1 MIAHRINRERKA
13 SSPAR
18 LIKYMVAAKGGIDP
32 TSWERTADYIL
43 DSANGTTE
51 GEKVASYRVTN
62 CGTDDPA
69 DAAILI
75 QATQAANT
83 RSKAEKTYHF
93 VYSFPPGEQPDLE
106 TLHAIEDELCAA
118 IGLDEHQ
125 RVSAVHIDTDNL
137 HVHVA
142 INKVHPTGL
151 QNIEPYY
158 DQFRLMEACERL
170 EVEHGLQRTFH
181 GLEAKQRHQNRDI
194 ELLPEKA
201 PEQRDSLFR
210 EHLRNAYD
218 LSISEPPEAKTLNGL
233 RKLSDTRLQKQSADK
248 AEPVR
253 IGAKVASVE
262 AQSGIETLTG
272 YAARELA
279 PAMRQATSWQELHDA
294 AAEHGLEVRQRGAGL
309 VIGEPD
315 LGIWAKASN
324 VGRDLSMKTLTDRLG
339 LFQPSERQ
347 AEAKANRKR
356 YEPRPR
362 RPDNPTTAGL
372 FNQYQRERQAAILA
386 RRQCLDQ
393 IKRESAAFNAQVRQW
408 SQTERMLLKVAGKG
422 PTKRLMYGTIKQQ
435 ADASRQKNRQ
445 SADARR
451 QALFKQT
458 TMPTWADWLTQ
469 QAERGNAEA
478 LAVLRDREERTR
490 RWNGELLTADRADKA
505 KAVVLDKLKPKAR
518 KDGTMTYSTIDGGM
532 VIDRK
537 THVQAQKATTGAALV
552 ALELASKRFEGQ
564 ALIVEGT
571 DEFRLEVAQLAGMH
585 GLKVTFTDPAMEQM
599 RRETAEHKEM
609 EKAFQTEVYAPKD
622 TKKGEGSKMP
632 GVAPQRRQ
640 KQPKD
645 RSNGLI

>member
-83 RSKAEKTYHF
+83 VSKAEKTYHF

-170 EVEHGLQRTFH
+170 EVEHGLQTTFH

-194 ELLPEKA
+194 ELLPAKA

-218 LSISEPPEAKTLNGL
+218 LSISKPPEAKTLNGL
-233 RKLSDTRLQKQSADK
+233 RKLSDTRLQRQSADK

-279 PAMRQATSWQELHDA
+279 PAMRQATSWQELHGA
-294 AAEHGLEVRQRGAGL
+294 AAEHGLEIRQRGAGL

-315 LGIWAKASN
+315 SGIWAKASN
-324 VGRDLSMKTLTDRLG
+324 VGRDLSMKALTDRLG
-339 LFQPSERQ
+339 PFQPSERQ

-386 RRQCLDQ
+386 RRQGLDQ
-393 IKRESAAFNAQVRQW
+393 IKRESAAFNAQVKQW

-490 RWNGELLTADRADKA
+490 RWNGS
-505 KAVVLDKLKPKAR
+505 
-518 KDGTMTYSTIDGGM
+518 Y
-532 VIDRK
+532 
-537 THVQAQKATTGAALV
+537 
-552 ALELASKRFEGQ
+552 
-564 ALIVEGT
+564 
-571 DEFRLEVAQLAGMH
+571 
-585 GLKVTFTDPAMEQM
+585 
-599 RRETAEHKEM
+599 
-609 EKAFQTEVYAPKD
+609 
-622 TKKGEGSKMP
+622 
-632 GVAPQRRQ
+632 
-640 KQPKD
+640 
-645 RSNGLI
+645 

>member
-170 EVEHGLQRTFH
+170 EVEHGLQTTFH

-194 ELLPEKA
+194 ELLPAKA

-218 LSISEPPEAKTLNGL
+218 LSISKPPEAKTLNGL
-233 RKLSDTRLQKQSADK
+233 RKLSDTRLQRQSADK

-279 PAMRQATSWQELHDA
+279 PAMRQATSWQELHGA

-315 LGIWAKASN
+315 SGIWAKASN
-324 VGRDLSMKTLTDRLG
+324 VGRDLSMKALTDRLG
-339 LFQPSERQ
+339 PFQPSERQ
-347 AEAKANRKR
+347 AEAKANSKR

-386 RRQCLDQ
+386 RRQGLDQ
-393 IKRESAAFNAQVRQW
+393 IKRESAAFNAQVKQW

-518 KDGTMTYSTIDGGM
+518 KDGTMAYSTIDGGM

-585 GLKVTFTDPAMEQM
+585 GLKVTFTDPAMERM

-622 TKKGEGSKMP
+622 TKKGEASDMP

-640 KQPKD
+640 MQPKD

>member
-194 ELLPEKA
+194 ELLPAKA

-218 LSISEPPEAKTLNGL
+218 LSISKPPEAKTLNGL
-233 RKLSDTRLQKQSADK
+233 RKLSDTRLQRQSADK

-262 AQSGIETLTG
+262 AQSGIETLIG

-315 LGIWAKASN
+315 SGIWAKASN
-324 VGRDLSMKTLTDRLG
+324 VGRDLSMKALTDRLG
-339 LFQPSERQ
+339 PFQPSERQ

-386 RRQCLDQ
+386 RRQGLDQ

-451 QALFKQT
+451 QALLKQT

-469 QAERGNAEA
+469 QVEHGNAEA

-490 RWNGELLTADRADKA
+490 HWNGELLTADRADKA

-518 KDGTMTYSTIDGGM
+518 KDGTMAYSTIDGGM

-585 GLKVTFTDPAMEQM
+585 GLKVTFTDPAMERM
-599 RRETAEHKEM
+599 RRETAEYKEM

-622 TKKGEGSKMP
+622 TKKGEASDMP

-640 KQPKD
+640 MQPKD

>member
-194 ELLPEKA
+194 ELLPAKA

-233 RKLSDTRLQKQSADK
+233 RKLSDTRLQRQSADK

-253 IGAKVASVE
+253 TSAKVASVE

-324 VGRDLSMKTLTDRLG
+324 VGRDLSMKALTDRLG
-339 LFQPSERQ
+339 PFQPSERQ

-372 FNQYQRERQAAILA
+372 FNHYQRERQAAILT
-386 RRQCLDQ
+386 RRQGLDQ

-451 QALFKQT
+451 QALFKRT

-469 QAERGNAEA
+469 QAERGNSEA

-518 KDGTMTYSTIDGGM
+518 KDGTVAYSTIDGGM

-585 GLKVTFTDPAMEQM
+585 GLKVTFTDPAMERM

-622 TKKGEGSKMP
+622 TKKGEASDIP

-640 KQPKD
+640 MQPKD

>member
-194 ELLPEKA
+194 ELLPAKA

-218 LSISEPPEAKTLNGL
+218 LSISKPPEAKTLNGL
-233 RKLSDTRLQKQSADK
+233 RKLSDTRLQRQSADK

-262 AQSGIETLTG
+262 AQSGIETLIG

-279 PAMRQATSWQELHDA
+279 PAMRQVTSWQELHDA

-315 LGIWAKASN
+315 SGIWAKASN
-324 VGRDLSMKTLTDRLG
+324 VGRDLSMKALTDRLG
-339 LFQPSERQ
+339 PFQPSERQ

-386 RRQCLDQ
+386 RRQGLDQ
-393 IKRESAAFNAQVRQW
+393 IKRESAAFNAQVKQW

-469 QAERGNAEA
+469 QAERGNTEA

-518 KDGTMTYSTIDGGM
+518 KDGTMAYSTIDGGM

-585 GLKVTFTDPAMEQM
+585 GLKVTFTDPAMERM
-599 RRETAEHKEM
+599 RRETAEYKEM

-622 TKKGEGSKMP
+622 TKKGEASDMP

-640 KQPKD
+640 MQPKD

>member
-194 ELLPEKA
+194 ELLPAKA

-218 LSISEPPEAKTLNGL
+218 LSISKPPEAKTLNGL
-233 RKLSDTRLQKQSADK
+233 RKLSDTRLQRQSADK

-315 LGIWAKASN
+315 SGIWAKASN
-324 VGRDLSMKTLTDRLG
+324 VGRDLSMKALTDRLG
-339 LFQPSERQ
+339 PFQPSERQ

-372 FNQYQRERQAAILA
+372 FNQYQRERLAAILA
-386 RRQCLDQ
+386 RRQGLDQ
-393 IKRESAAFNAQVRQW
+393 IKRESAAFNAQVKQW

-518 KDGTMTYSTIDGGM
+518 KDGTMAYSTIDGGM

-585 GLKVTFTDPAMEQM
+585 GLKVTFTDPAMERM

-609 EKAFQTEVYAPKD
+609 ERAFQTEVYAPKD
-622 TKKGEGSKMP
+622 TKKGEASDMP
-632 GVAPQRRQ
+632 GVAPQSRQ
-640 KQPKD
+640 MQPKD

>member
-170 EVEHGLQRTFH
+170 EVEHGLQTTFH

-194 ELLPEKA
+194 ELLPAKA

-218 LSISEPPEAKTLNGL
+218 LSISKPPEAKTLNGL
-233 RKLSDTRLQKQSADK
+233 RKLSDTRLQRQSADK

-324 VGRDLSMKTLTDRLG
+324 VGRDLSMKALTDRLG
-339 LFQPSERQ
+339 PFQPSERQ

-386 RRQCLDQ
+386 RRQGLDQ

-518 KDGTMTYSTIDGGM
+518 KDGTMAYSTIDGGM

-622 TKKGEGSKMP
+622 TKKGEASDMP

-640 KQPKD
+640 MQPKD

>member
-194 ELLPEKA
+194 ELLPAKA

-218 LSISEPPEAKTLNGL
+218 LSISKPPEAKTLNGL
-233 RKLSDTRLQKQSADK
+233 RKLSDTRLQRQSADK

-279 PAMRQATSWQELHDA
+279 PAMRQATSWQELHGA

-315 LGIWAKASN
+315 SGIWAKASN
-324 VGRDLSMKTLTDRLG
+324 VGRDLSMKALTDRLG
-339 LFQPSERQ
+339 PFQPSERQ
-347 AEAKANRKR
+347 VEAKANRKR

-386 RRQCLDQ
+386 RRQGLDQ
-393 IKRESAAFNAQVRQW
+393 IKRESAAFNAQVKQW

-518 KDGTMTYSTIDGGM
+518 KDGTMAYSTIDGGM

-585 GLKVTFTDPAMEQM
+585 GLKVTFTDPAMERM

-622 TKKGEGSKMP
+622 TKKGEASDMP

-640 KQPKD
+640 MQPKD

>member
-194 ELLPEKA
+194 ELLPAKA

-218 LSISEPPEAKTLNGL
+218 LSISKPPEAKTLNGL
-233 RKLSDTRLQKQSADK
+233 RKLSDTRLQRQSADK

-324 VGRDLSMKTLTDRLG
+324 VGRDLSMKALTDRLG
-339 LFQPSERQ
+339 PFQPSERQ

-386 RRQCLDQ
+386 RRQGLDQ
-393 IKRESAAFNAQVRQW
+393 IKRESAAFNAQVKQW

-469 QAERGNAEA
+469 QAERGNTEA

-518 KDGTMTYSTIDGGM
+518 KDGTMAYSTIDGGM

-585 GLKVTFTDPAMEQM
+585 GLKVTFTDPAMERM
-599 RRETAEHKEM
+599 RRETAEYKEM

-622 TKKGEGSKMP
+622 TKKGEASDMP

-640 KQPKD
+640 MQPKD

>member
-181 GLEAKQRHQNRDI
+181 GLEAKQRHQSRDI
-194 ELLPEKA
+194 ELLPAKA

-233 RKLSDTRLQKQSADK
+233 RKLSDTRLQRQSADK

-253 IGAKVASVE
+253 TSAKVASVE

-324 VGRDLSMKTLTDRLG
+324 VGRDLSMKALTDRLG
-339 LFQPSERQ
+339 PFQPSERQ

-372 FNQYQRERQAAILA
+372 FNHYQRERQAAILT
-386 RRQCLDQ
+386 RRQGLDQ

-408 SQTERMLLKVAGKG
+408 SQAERMLLKVAGKG
-422 PTKRLMYGTIKQQ
+422 PTKRLMYGTINQQ

-451 QALFKQT
+451 QALFKRT

-469 QAERGNAEA
+469 QAERGNSEA

-518 KDGTMTYSTIDGGM
+518 KDGTMAYSTIDGGM

-599 RRETAEHKEM
+599 RRETVEHKEM
-609 EKAFQTEVYAPKD
+609 ENSGKADSRKTSRRR
-622 TKKGEGSKMP
+622 GSKDGQSA
-632 GVAPQRRQ
+632 GVE
-640 KQPKD
+640 
-645 RSNGLI
+645 I

>member
-1 MIAHRINRERKA
+1 
-13 SSPAR
+13 
-18 LIKYMVAAKGGIDP
+18 MVAAKGGIDP

-194 ELLPEKA
+194 ELLPAKA

-218 LSISEPPEAKTLNGL
+218 LSISKPPEAKTLNGL
-233 RKLSDTRLQKQSADK
+233 RKLSDTRLQRQSADK

-262 AQSGIETLTG
+262 AQSGIETLIG

-315 LGIWAKASN
+315 SGIWAKASN
-324 VGRDLSMKTLTDRLG
+324 VGRDLSMKALTDRLG
-339 LFQPSERQ
+339 PFQPSERQ

-386 RRQCLDQ
+386 RRQGLDQ
-393 IKRESAAFNAQVRQW
+393 IKRESAAFNAQVKQW

-469 QAERGNAEA
+469 QAERGNTEA

-518 KDGTMTYSTIDGGM
+518 KDGTMAYSTIDGGM

-585 GLKVTFTDPAMEQM
+585 GLKVTFTDPAMERM
-599 RRETAEHKEM
+599 RRETAEYKEM

-622 TKKGEGSKMP
+622 TKKGEASDMP

-640 KQPKD
+640 MQPKD

>member
-386 RRQCLDQ
+386 RRQGLDQ

-478 LAVLRDREERTR
+478 LAVLRDREGRTR

-585 GLKVTFTDPAMEQM
+585 GLKVTFTDPSMEQM

-632 GVAPQRRQ
+632 GVTPQRRQ

>member
-386 RRQCLDQ
+386 RRQGLDQ

-632 GVAPQRRQ
+632 DVAPQRRQ

>member
-194 ELLPEKA
+194 ELLPAKA

-218 LSISEPPEAKTLNGL
+218 LSISKPPEAKTLNGL
-233 RKLSDTRLQKQSADK
+233 RKLSDTRLQRQSADK

-279 PAMRQATSWQELHDA
+279 PAMRQATSWQELHGA
-294 AAEHGLEVRQRGAGL
+294 AAEHGLEIRQRGAGL

-315 LGIWAKASN
+315 SGIWAKASN
-324 VGRDLSMKTLTDRLG
+324 VGRDLSMKALTDRLG
-339 LFQPSERQ
+339 PFQPSERQ
-347 AEAKANRKR
+347 AESKANRKR

-386 RRQCLDQ
+386 RRQGLDQ
-393 IKRESAAFNAQVRQW
+393 IKRESAAFNAQVKQW
-408 SQTERMLLKVAGKG
+408 SQTERMLLKVTGKG

-518 KDGTMTYSTIDGGM
+518 KDGTMAYSTIDGGM

-537 THVQAQKATTGAALV
+537 THVQAQKVTTGAALV

-585 GLKVTFTDPAMEQM
+585 GLKVTFTDPAMERM

-622 TKKGEGSKMP
+622 TKKGEASDMP

-640 KQPKD
+640 MQPKD

>member
-194 ELLPEKA
+194 ELLPAKA

-233 RKLSDTRLQKQSADK
+233 RKLSDTRLQRQSADK

-253 IGAKVASVE
+253 TSAKVASVE

-324 VGRDLSMKTLTDRLG
+324 VGRDLSMKALTDRLG
-339 LFQPSERQ
+339 PFQPSERQ

-372 FNQYQRERQAAILA
+372 FNHYQRERQAAILT
-386 RRQCLDQ
+386 RRQGLDQ

-451 QALFKQT
+451 QALFKRT

-469 QAERGNAEA
+469 QAERGNSEA

-518 KDGTMTYSTIDGGM
+518 KDGTVAYSTIDGGM

-585 GLKVTFTDPAMEQM
+585 GLKVTFTDPAMEQV
-599 RRETAEHKEM
+599 RRETADHKEM
-609 EKAFQTEVYAPKD
+609 ENSGKADSRKTSRRR
-622 TKKGEGSKMP
+622 GSKDGQSA
-632 GVAPQRRQ
+632 GVE
-640 KQPKD
+640 
-645 RSNGLI
+645 I

>member
-194 ELLPEKA
+194 ELLPAKA

-218 LSISEPPEAKTLNGL
+218 LSISKPPEAKTLNGL
-233 RKLSDTRLQKQSADK
+233 RKLSDTRLQRQSADK

-262 AQSGIETLTG
+262 AQSGIETLIG

-315 LGIWAKASN
+315 SGIWAKASN
-324 VGRDLSMKTLTDRLG
+324 VGRDLSMKALTDRLG
-339 LFQPSERQ
+339 PFQPSERQ

-386 RRQCLDQ
+386 RRQGLDQ
-393 IKRESAAFNAQVRQW
+393 IKRESAAFNAQVKQW

-469 QAERGNAEA
+469 QAERGNTEA

-518 KDGTMTYSTIDGGM
+518 KDGTMAYSTIDGGM

-585 GLKVTFTDPAMEQM
+585 GLKVTFTDPAMERM
-599 RRETAEHKEM
+599 RRETAEYKEM

-622 TKKGEGSKMP
+622 TKKGEASDMP

-640 KQPKD
+640 MQPKD

>member
-83 RSKAEKTYHF
+83 RSKTEKTYHF

-194 ELLPEKA
+194 ELLPAKA

-218 LSISEPPEAKTLNGL
+218 LSISKPPEAKTLNGL
-233 RKLSDTRLQKQSADK
+233 RKLSDTRLQRQSADK

-279 PAMRQATSWQELHDA
+279 PAMRQATSWQELHGA

-315 LGIWAKASN
+315 SGIWAKASN
-324 VGRDLSMKTLTDRLG
+324 VGRDLSMKALTDRLG
-339 LFQPSERQ
+339 PFQPSERQ

-386 RRQCLDQ
+386 RRQGLDQ
-393 IKRESAAFNAQVRQW
+393 IKRESATFNAQVKQW

-518 KDGTMTYSTIDGGM
+518 KDGTMAYSTIDGGM

-585 GLKVTFTDPAMEQM
+585 GLKVTFTDPAMERM

-622 TKKGEGSKMP
+622 TKKGEASDMP

-640 KQPKD
+640 MQPKD

>member
-194 ELLPEKA
+194 ELLPAKA

-233 RKLSDTRLQKQSADK
+233 RKLSDTRLQRQSADK

-253 IGAKVASVE
+253 TSAKVASVE

-279 PAMRQATSWQELHDA
+279 PAMRQASSWQELHDA

-324 VGRDLSMKTLTDRLG
+324 VGRDLSMKALTDRFG
-339 LFQPSERQ
+339 PFQPSERQ

-372 FNQYQRERQAAILA
+372 FNHYQRERQAAILT
-386 RRQCLDQ
+386 RRQGLDQ

-451 QALFKQT
+451 QALFKRT

-469 QAERGNAEA
+469 QAERGNSEA

-505 KAVVLDKLKPKAR
+505 KAVVLDKLNPKAR
-518 KDGTMTYSTIDGGM
+518 KDGTVAYSTIDGGM

-585 GLKVTFTDPAMEQM
+585 GLKVTFTDPAMEQVC
-599 RRETAEHKEM
+599 RETAEHKEM
-609 EKAFQTEVYAPKD
+609 ENSGKADSRKTSRRR
-622 TKKGEGSKMP
+622 GSKDGQSA
-632 GVAPQRRQ
+632 GVE
-640 KQPKD
+640 
-645 RSNGLI
+645 I

>member
-194 ELLPEKA
+194 ELLPAKA

-233 RKLSDTRLQKQSADK
+233 RKLSDTRLQRQSADK

-253 IGAKVASVE
+253 TSAKVASVE

-324 VGRDLSMKTLTDRLG
+324 VGRDLSMKALTDRLG
-339 LFQPSERQ
+339 PFQPSERQ

-362 RPDNPTTAGL
+362 RPDNPTTASL
-372 FNQYQRERQAAILA
+372 FNHYQRERQAAILT
-386 RRQCLDQ
+386 RRQGLDQ

-451 QALFKQT
+451 QALFKRT

-469 QAERGNAEA
+469 QAERGNSEA

-518 KDGTMTYSTIDGGM
+518 KDGTMAYSTIDGGM

-599 RRETAEHKEM
+599 RRETVEHKEM
-609 EKAFQTEVYAPKD
+609 ENSGKADSRKTSRRR
-622 TKKGEGSKMP
+622 GSKDGQSA
-632 GVAPQRRQ
+632 GVE
-640 KQPKD
+640 
-645 RSNGLI
+645 I

>member
-218 LSISEPPEAKTLNGL
+218 LSISEPPEAKTLKGL

-253 IGAKVASVE
+253 IGAKAASVE

-386 RRQCLDQ
+386 RRQGLDQ

-622 TKKGEGSKMP
+622 TKKGRGARCRAWPHSV
-632 GVAPQRRQ
+632 G
-640 KQPKD
+640 
-645 RSNGLI
+645 RSNRRTALMD

>member
-18 LIKYMVAAKGGIDP
+18 LIKYMVSAKGGIDP

-83 RSKAEKTYHF
+83 RSKAEKTYHL
-93 VYSFPPGEQPDLE
+93 VYSFPPGEQPDFE
-106 TLHAIEDELCAA
+106 TLHTIEDELCEA
-118 IGLDEHQ
+118 IGLGDHQ

-158 DQFRLMEACERL
+158 DQFRLMEVCERL

-181 GLEAKQRHQNRDI
+181 GLEAKQRNQNRDI
-194 ELLPEKA
+194 ELLPAKT

-210 EHLRNAYD
+210 AHLRNAYD
-218 LSISEPPEAKTLNGL
+218 LSLSEPPEAKTLNGL
-233 RKLSDTRLQKQSADK
+233 PKLSDTRLQKKSADK

-272 YAARELA
+272 YATRELA
-279 PAMRQATSWQELHDA
+279 PTMRQATSWQELHDA

-324 VGRDLSMKTLTDRLG
+324 VGRDLSMKALTDRLG
-339 LFQPSERQ
+339 PFQPSERQ

-372 FNQYQRERQAAILA
+372 FNHYQRERQAAILA
-386 RRQCLDQ
+386 RRQGLDQ

-469 QAERGNAEA
+469 QAERGNSEA

-518 KDGTMTYSTIDGGM
+518 KDGTVAYSTIDGGM

-571 DEFRLEVAQLAGMH
+571 DEFRFEVAQLAGMH

-609 EKAFQTEVYAPKD
+609 EKAFQAEIMGQ
-622 TKKGEGSKMP
+622 KGTNDIAVPRLSRGRT
-632 GVAPQRRQ
+632 V
-640 KQPKD
+640 D
-645 RSNGLI
+645 LL

>member
-194 ELLPEKA
+194 ELLPAKA

-218 LSISEPPEAKTLNGL
+218 LSISKPPEAKTLNGL
-233 RKLSDTRLQKQSADK
+233 RKLSDTRLQRQSADK

-262 AQSGIETLTG
+262 AQSGIETLIG

-315 LGIWAKASN
+315 SGIWAKASN
-324 VGRDLSMKTLTDRLG
+324 VGRDLSMKALTDRLG
-339 LFQPSERQ
+339 PFQPSERQ

-386 RRQCLDQ
+386 RRQGLDQ
-393 IKRESAAFNAQVRQW
+393 IKRESAAFNAQVKQW

-469 QAERGNAEA
+469 QAERGNTEA

-518 KDGTMTYSTIDGGM
+518 KDGAMAYSTIDGGM

-585 GLKVTFTDPAMEQM
+585 GLKVTFTDPAMERM
-599 RRETAEHKEM
+599 RRETAEYKEM

-622 TKKGEGSKMP
+622 TKKGEASDMP

-640 KQPKD
+640 MQPKD

>member
-142 INKVHPTGL
+142 INKVHSTGL

-170 EVEHGLQRTFH
+170 EVEHGLQTTFH

-194 ELLPEKA
+194 ELLPAKA

-218 LSISEPPEAKTLNGL
+218 LSISKPPEAKTLNGL
-233 RKLSDTRLQKQSADK
+233 RKLSDTRLQRQSADK

-279 PAMRQATSWQELHDA
+279 PAMRQATSWQELHGA

-315 LGIWAKASN
+315 SGIWAKASN
-324 VGRDLSMKTLTDRLG
+324 VGRDLSMKALTDRLG
-339 LFQPSERQ
+339 PFQPSERQ

-386 RRQCLDQ
+386 RRQGLDQ
-393 IKRESAAFNAQVRQW
+393 IKRESAAFNAQVKQW

-518 KDGTMTYSTIDGGM
+518 KDGTMAYSTIDGGM

-585 GLKVTFTDPAMEQM
+585 GLKVTFTDPAMERM

-622 TKKGEGSKMP
+622 TKKGEASDMP

-640 KQPKD
+640 MQPKD

>member
-18 LIKYMVAAKGGIDP
+18 LIKYMVAAKGGINP

-194 ELLPEKA
+194 ELLPAKA

-233 RKLSDTRLQKQSADK
+233 RKLSDTRLQRKSADK

-253 IGAKVASVE
+253 TSAKVASVE

-324 VGRDLSMKTLTDRLG
+324 VGRDLSMKALTDRLG
-339 LFQPSERQ
+339 PFQPSERQ

-372 FNQYQRERQAAILA
+372 FNHYQRERQAAILT
-386 RRQCLDQ
+386 RRQGLDQ

-451 QALFKQT
+451 QALFKRT

-469 QAERGNAEA
+469 QAERGNSEA

-518 KDGTMTYSTIDGGM
+518 KDGTVAYSTIDGGM

-585 GLKVTFTDPAMEQM
+585 GLKVTFTDPAMEQVC
-599 RRETAEHKEM
+599 RETAEHKEM
-609 EKAFQTEVYAPKD
+609 ENSGKADSRKTSRRR
-622 TKKGEGSKMP
+622 GSKGGQSA
-632 GVAPQRRQ
+632 GVE
-640 KQPKD
+640 
-645 RSNGLI
+645 I

>member
-194 ELLPEKA
+194 ELLPAKA

-218 LSISEPPEAKTLNGL
+218 LSISKPPEAKTLNGL
-233 RKLSDTRLQKQSADK
+233 RKLSDTRLQRQSADK

-279 PAMRQATSWQELHDA
+279 PAMRQATSWQELHGA

-315 LGIWAKASN
+315 SGIWAKASN
-324 VGRDLSMKTLTDRLG
+324 VGRDLSMKALTDRLG
-339 LFQPSERQ
+339 PFQPSERQ

-386 RRQCLDQ
+386 RRQGLDQ
-393 IKRESAAFNAQVRQW
+393 IKRESAAFNAQVKQW

-469 QAERGNAEA
+469 QAERGNVEA

-518 KDGTMTYSTIDGGM
+518 KDGTMAYSTIDGGM

-585 GLKVTFTDPAMEQM
+585 GLKVTFTDPAMERM

-622 TKKGEGSKMP
+622 TKKGEASDMP

-640 KQPKD
+640 MQPKD

>member
-106 TLHAIEDELCAA
+106 TLHAIEDELCAV

-194 ELLPEKA
+194 ELLPAKA

-218 LSISEPPEAKTLNGL
+218 LSISKPPEAKTLNGL
-233 RKLSDTRLQKQSADK
+233 RKLSDTRLQRQSADK

-262 AQSGIETLTG
+262 AQSGIETLIG

-315 LGIWAKASN
+315 SGIWAKASN
-324 VGRDLSMKTLTDRLG
+324 VGRDLSMKALTDRLG
-339 LFQPSERQ
+339 PFQPSERQ

-386 RRQCLDQ
+386 RRQGLDQ
-393 IKRESAAFNAQVRQW
+393 IKRESAAFNAQVKQW

-458 TMPTWADWLTQ
+458 TMSTWADWLTQ
-469 QAERGNAEA
+469 QAERGNTEA

-518 KDGTMTYSTIDGGM
+518 KDGTMAYSTIDGGM

-585 GLKVTFTDPAMEQM
+585 GLKVTFTDPAMERM
-599 RRETAEHKEM
+599 RRETAEYKEM

-622 TKKGEGSKMP
+622 TKKGEASDMP

-640 KQPKD
+640 MQPKD

>member
-181 GLEAKQRHQNRDI
+181 GLEAKQRHQSRDI
-194 ELLPEKA
+194 ELLPAKA

-233 RKLSDTRLQKQSADK
+233 RKLSDTRLQRQSADK

-253 IGAKVASVE
+253 TSAKVASVE

-324 VGRDLSMKTLTDRLG
+324 VGRDLSMKALTDRLG
-339 LFQPSERQ
+339 PFQPSERQ

-372 FNQYQRERQAAILA
+372 FNHYQRERQAAILT
-386 RRQCLDQ
+386 RRQGLDQ

-422 PTKRLMYGTIKQQ
+422 PTKRLMYGTINQQ

-451 QALFKQT
+451 QALFKRT

-469 QAERGNAEA
+469 QAERGNSEA

-518 KDGTMTYSTIDGGM
+518 KDGTMAYSTIDGGM

-571 DEFRLEVAQLAGMH
+571 DELR
-585 GLKVTFTDPAMEQM
+585 
-599 RRETAEHKEM
+599 
-609 EKAFQTEVYAPKD
+609 
-622 TKKGEGSKMP
+622 
-632 GVAPQRRQ
+632 
-640 KQPKD
+640 
-645 RSNGLI
+645 

>member
-194 ELLPEKA
+194 ELLPAKA

-233 RKLSDTRLQKQSADK
+233 RKLSDTRLQRQSADK
-248 AEPVR
+248 AEPAR
-253 IGAKVASVE
+253 TSAKVASVE

-324 VGRDLSMKTLTDRLG
+324 VGRDLSMKALTDRLG
-339 LFQPSERQ
+339 PFQPSERQ

-372 FNQYQRERQAAILA
+372 FNHYQRERQAAILT
-386 RRQCLDQ
+386 RRQGLDQ

-451 QALFKQT
+451 QALFKRT

-469 QAERGNAEA
+469 QAERGNSEA

-518 KDGTMTYSTIDGGM
+518 KDGTMAYSTIDGGM

-609 EKAFQTEVYAPKD
+609 ENSGKADSRKTSRRR
-622 TKKGEGSKMP
+622 GSKDGQSA
-632 GVAPQRRQ
+632 GVE
-640 KQPKD
+640 
-645 RSNGLI
+645 I

>member
-106 TLHAIEDELCAA
+106 TLHAIEDKLCAA

-194 ELLPEKA
+194 ELLPAKA

-218 LSISEPPEAKTLNGL
+218 LSISKPPEAKTLNGL
-233 RKLSDTRLQKQSADK
+233 RKLSDTRLQRQSADK

-262 AQSGIETLTG
+262 AQSGIETLIG

-315 LGIWAKASN
+315 SGIWAKASN
-324 VGRDLSMKTLTDRLG
+324 VGRDLSMKALTDRLG
-339 LFQPSERQ
+339 PFQPSERQ

-386 RRQCLDQ
+386 RRQGLDQ
-393 IKRESAAFNAQVRQW
+393 IKRESAAFNAQVKQW
-408 SQTERMLLKVAGKG
+408 SLTERMLLKVAGKG

-469 QAERGNAEA
+469 QAERGNTEA

-518 KDGTMTYSTIDGGM
+518 KDGTMAYSTIDGGM

-585 GLKVTFTDPAMEQM
+585 GLKVTFTDPAMERM

-622 TKKGEGSKMP
+622 TKKGEASDMP

-640 KQPKD
+640 MQPKD

>member
-69 DAAILI
+69 DAAIWI

-194 ELLPEKA
+194 ELLPAKA

-218 LSISEPPEAKTLNGL
+218 LSISKPPEAKTLNGL
-233 RKLSDTRLQKQSADK
+233 RKLSDTRLQRQSADK

-262 AQSGIETLTG
+262 AQSGIETLIG

-315 LGIWAKASN
+315 SGIWAKASN
-324 VGRDLSMKTLTDRLG
+324 VGRDLSMKALTVRLG
-339 LFQPSERQ
+339 PFQPSERQ

-386 RRQCLDQ
+386 RRQGLDQ
-393 IKRESAAFNAQVRQW
+393 IKRESAAFNAQVKQW

-469 QAERGNAEA
+469 QAERGNTEA

-518 KDGTMTYSTIDGGM
+518 KDGTMAYSTIDGGM

-585 GLKVTFTDPAMEQM
+585 GLKVTFTDPAMERM

-622 TKKGEGSKMP
+622 TKKGEASDMP

-640 KQPKD
+640 MQPKD

>member
-32 TSWERTADYIL
+32 MSWERTADYIL

-83 RSKAEKTYHF
+83 RSKAEKTYHL

-106 TLHAIEDELCAA
+106 TLHTIEDELCEA
-118 IGLDEHQ
+118 IGLGDHQ

-181 GLEAKQRHQNRDI
+181 GLEAKQRNQNRDI
-194 ELLPEKA
+194 ELLPAKT

-218 LSISEPPEAKTLNGL
+218 LSISEPPEAKTQNGL

-272 YAARELA
+272 YATRELA
-279 PAMRQATSWQELHDA
+279 PTMRQATSWQELHDA

-324 VGRDLSMKTLTDRLG
+324 VGRDLSMKALTDRLG
-339 LFQPSERQ
+339 PFQPSERQ
-347 AEAKANRKR
+347 AGAEANRKR

-386 RRQCLDQ
+386 RRQGLDQ

-518 KDGTMTYSTIDGGM
+518 KDGTMAYSTIDGGM

-609 EKAFQTEVYAPKD
+609 EKAFQTEVYGR
-622 TKKGEGSKMP
+622 KGTTNAEGSKTP
-632 GVAPQRRQ
+632 RVAPQHGQNR
-640 KQPKD
+640 PKD
-645 RSNGLI
+645 RSNTLT

>member
-194 ELLPEKA
+194 ELLPAKA

-218 LSISEPPEAKTLNGL
+218 LSISKPPEAKTLNGL
-233 RKLSDTRLQKQSADK
+233 RKLSDTRLQRQSADK

-315 LGIWAKASN
+315 SGIWAKASN
-324 VGRDLSMKTLTDRLG
+324 VGRDLSMKALTDRLG
-339 LFQPSERQ
+339 PFQPSERQ

-386 RRQCLDQ
+386 RRQGLDQ
-393 IKRESAAFNAQVRQW
+393 IKRESAAFNAQVKQW

-518 KDGTMTYSTIDGGM
+518 KDGTMAYSTIDGGM

-585 GLKVTFTDPAMEQM
+585 GLKVTFTDPPMERM

-609 EKAFQTEVYAPKD
+609 ERAFQTEVYAPKD
-622 TKKGEGSKMP
+622 TKKGEASDMP

-640 KQPKD
+640 MQPKD

>member
-170 EVEHGLQRTFH
+170 EVEHGLQTTFH

-194 ELLPEKA
+194 ELLPAKA

-218 LSISEPPEAKTLNGL
+218 LSISKPPEAKTLNGL
-233 RKLSDTRLQKQSADK
+233 RKLSDTRLQRQSADK

-279 PAMRQATSWQELHDA
+279 PAMRQATSWQELHGA

-315 LGIWAKASN
+315 SGIWAKASN
-324 VGRDLSMKTLTDRLG
+324 VGRDLSMKALTDRLG
-339 LFQPSERQ
+339 PFQPSERQ

-386 RRQCLDQ
+386 RRQGLDQ
-393 IKRESAAFNAQVRQW
+393 IKRESAAFNAQVKQW

-478 LAVLRDREERTR
+478 LAVLRDREERTL

-518 KDGTMTYSTIDGGM
+518 KDGTMAYSTIDGGM

-585 GLKVTFTDPAMEQM
+585 GLKVTFTDPAMERM

-622 TKKGEGSKMP
+622 TKKGEASDMP

-640 KQPKD
+640 MQPKD

>member
-1 MIAHRINRERKA
+1 MTAHRINRERKA

-18 LIKYMVAAKGGIDP
+18 LNKYMVAAKGGIDP

-386 RRQCLDQ
+386 RRQGLDQ

>member
-83 RSKAEKTYHF
+83 RSKAEKTYNF

-194 ELLPEKA
+194 ELLPAKA

-218 LSISEPPEAKTLNGL
+218 LSISKPPEAKTLNGL
-233 RKLSDTRLQKQSADK
+233 RKLSDTRLQRQSADK

-279 PAMRQATSWQELHDA
+279 PAMRQATSWQELHGA

-315 LGIWAKASN
+315 SGIWAKASN
-324 VGRDLSMKTLTDRLG
+324 VGRDLSMKALTDRLG
-339 LFQPSERQ
+339 PFQPSERQ

-386 RRQCLDQ
+386 RRQGLDQ
-393 IKRESAAFNAQVRQW
+393 IKRESAAFNAQVKQW

-518 KDGTMTYSTIDGGM
+518 KDGTMAYSTIDGGM

-585 GLKVTFTDPAMEQM
+585 GLKVTFTDPAMERM

-622 TKKGEGSKMP
+622 TKKGEASDMP

-640 KQPKD
+640 MQPKD

>member
-181 GLEAKQRHQNRDI
+181 GLEAKQRHQSRDI
-194 ELLPEKA
+194 ELLPAKA

-233 RKLSDTRLQKQSADK
+233 RKLSDTRLQRQSADK

-253 IGAKVASVE
+253 TSAKVASVE

-324 VGRDLSMKTLTDRLG
+324 VGRDLSMKALTDRLG
-339 LFQPSERQ
+339 PFQPSERQ

-372 FNQYQRERQAAILA
+372 FNHYQRERQAAILT
-386 RRQCLDQ
+386 RRQGLDQ

-422 PTKRLMYGTIKQQ
+422 STKRLMYGTINQQ

-451 QALFKQT
+451 QALFKRT

-469 QAERGNAEA
+469 QAERGNSEA

-518 KDGTMTYSTIDGGM
+518 KDGTMAYSTIDGGM

-599 RRETAEHKEM
+599 RRETVEHKEM
-609 EKAFQTEVYAPKD
+609 ENSGKADSRKTSRRR
-622 TKKGEGSKMP
+622 GSKDGQSA
-632 GVAPQRRQ
+632 GVE
-640 KQPKD
+640 
-645 RSNGLI
+645 I

>member
-210 EHLRNAYD
+210 DHLRNAYD

-386 RRQCLDQ
+386 RRQGLDQ